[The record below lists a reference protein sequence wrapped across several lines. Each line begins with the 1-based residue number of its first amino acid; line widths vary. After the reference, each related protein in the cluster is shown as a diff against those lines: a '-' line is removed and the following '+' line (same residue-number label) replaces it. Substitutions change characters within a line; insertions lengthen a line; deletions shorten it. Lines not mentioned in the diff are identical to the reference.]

1 MAIFSNLFT
10 PIKIGT
16 MEVKNRIVLCPMGTG
31 FADGETNFP
40 TERMAYY
47 YGERAKGGTGL
58 IIVEQTVVQKKG
70 LWSPKGGGLWAD
82 ESLPHWKRV
91 VDEVHKHGAKIVIQ
105 IGHLGRSTTSQI
117 NGGYKPVAPSPV
129 ADHFL
134 QEIPHELTLKEIEE
148 FKNDYLAA
156 VKRAKEAGFDGIQI
170 HCTHGYLL
178 ASFLSG
184 RTNKRTDK
192 YGGTL
197 EGRLR
202 LPLEILDMVRK
213 EVGRDYPLLVRLASH
228 EANGGRTL
236 EETKVIAKA
245 FADGGID
252 AIDISAGSFSELDW
266 EIPPYYFGPA
276 CNMANIE
283 EIKKSVK
290 VPVIA
295 SARITEPR
303 MADQLIAEGRT
314 DMVGINRAAIA
325 DPFWA
330 KKAGAGDV
338 DSIRRC
344 IGCTRCIDELFS
356 SKDQLLKCTVN
367 PMVSREGYVK
377 LTPAKEQ
384 KKLLVIGGGPAG
396 LQAAV
401 VAAQRGHKVTLVEKT
416 QNLGGQ
422 IRAAAIPPKK
432 YEIASLISYLAHEAE
447 KAGVNIV
454 LGKEVD
460 MNFVNEFKPTEII
473 VATGAKP
480 LVPGISGVN
489 SE

>member
-1 MAIFSNLFT
+1 MI
-10 PIKIGT
+10 
-16 MEVKNRIVLCPMGTG
+16 R
-31 FADGETNFP
+31 
-40 TERMAYY
+40 R
-47 YGERAKGGTGL
+47 
-58 IIVEQTVVQKKG
+58 
-70 LWSPKGGGLWAD
+70 
-82 ESLPHWKRV
+82 
-91 VDEVHKHGAKIVIQ
+91 
-105 IGHLGRSTTSQI
+105 
-117 NGGYKPVAPSPV
+117 
-129 ADHFL
+129 
-134 QEIPHELTLKEIEE
+134 
-148 FKNDYLAA
+148 
-156 VKRAKEAGFDGIQI
+156 
-170 HCTHGYLL
+170 
-178 ASFLSG
+178 
-184 RTNKRTDK
+184 
-192 YGGTL
+192 
-197 EGRLR
+197 
-202 LPLEILDMVRK
+202 

-245 FADGGID
+245 FDDAGID

-276 CNMANIE
+276 CNMVNIE

-303 MADQLIAEGRT
+303 MADQLIAEGRA

-367 PMVSREGYVK
+367 PLVSREGYVK

-384 KKLLVIGGGPAG
+384 KKVLVIGGGPAG

-416 QNLGGQ
+416 RNLGGQ
-422 IRAAAIPPKK
+422 VRAAAIPPKK

-454 LGKEVD
+454 LGKEAD
-460 MNFVNEFKPTEII
+460 MDFVNEFKPAEII

-480 LVPGISGVN
+480 LVPGIAGIN
-489 SE
+489 SEKVVTALEVLEGRKTTGQNIAVIGAGMIGCETAEFLAEYGKQITIFEMADQSAGDVGAVIRPHLLKTLKQLEVAVRTNTRVTSVEGDTVHYTTADGEGMLKGVDTVILAAGMVPNNCLAEALSASSLPVHTIGDANNVSRILEALTAAYDLGSEI